1 MAANAMATIGIQFVL
16 FDQMYFAQNR
26 LIPREADR

>member
-1 MAANAMATIGIQFVL
+1 MAANAMATIGIRFVL
-16 FDQMYFAQNR
+16 FTQMYFAQIW